1 MPRRGGRAEVDL
13 AGVARVH
20 ASHALWRATGS
31 RPAGRTLVHA
41 LASDDQN
48 VRTTAGMLLVKA
60 GKRAEPL
67 LAEALARRENLP
79 LVLTILG
86 DIGDRDL
93 EPQLRRFSE
102 DHDPRVA
109 RAARDA
115 LRVIDARYGL
125 AH

>member
-1 MPRRGGRAEVDL
+1 MDL

-20 ASHALWRATGS
+20 ASNALWRATGS
-31 RPAGRTLVHA
+31 RPAGRALVRA
-41 LASDDQN
+41 LAAGDEN
-48 VRTTAGMLLVKA
+48 VRTSAGMLLVKA

-93 EPQLRRFSE
+93 EPQLRRLSE
-102 DHDPRVA
+102 DNDPRVA

-115 LRVIDARYGL
+115 LRVIDARSGL
-125 AH
+125 VH

>member
-1 MPRRGGRAEVDL
+1 MDL
-13 AGVARVH
+13 DGVARVH
-20 ASHALWRATGS
+20 ASNAVWRATGS
-31 RPAGRTLVHA
+31 RPAGRALVRA
-41 LASDDQN
+41 LAADDQN

-86 DIGDRDL
+86 DIGDREL
-93 EPQLRRFSE
+93 APHLRRFSE
-102 DHDPRVA
+102 DDDPRVA

-115 LRVIDARYGL
+115 LRVIDARAGL